1 MLRAVVLLTAARCCV
16 ALWLLLCWV
25 CFVDAFL
32 FLGRGLRPLWL
43 CLQGH

>member
-16 ALWLLLCWV
+16 ALWLLLCWWR
-25 CFVDAFL
+25 FVDALSFVGVGLSL
-32 FLGRGLRPLWL
+32 FSW

>member
-16 ALWLLLCWV
+16 ALWLLLCWGL
-25 CFVDAFL
+25 FVDALL
-32 FLGRGLRPLWL
+32 FVGGWLRTFSW